1 MKNERNELLE
11 FLAGIGMLI
20 AGLVIFSQ
28 KVIITTGFFGGLS
41 LGGFNLSSGIVVI
54 PLIMGIVWLFVNYDS
69 FGAKLLVGAGIL
81 IIIVSVILSTQIHLR
96 TITLFEWIIM
106 LVLLFGGLGLVLRSL
121 FVKRRLSSDSRQ
133 SKIEELEKEQFAIE
147 EEIKR
152 LKRNQ

>member
-1 MKNERNELLE
+1 
-11 FLAGIGMLI
+11 
-20 AGLVIFSQ
+20 
-28 KVIITTGFFGGLS
+28 
-41 LGGFNLSSGIVVI
+41 
-54 PLIMGIVWLFVNYDS
+54 MGIVWLFVNYDS

-133 SKIEELEKEQFAIE
+133 SKIEELEKEQYAIE